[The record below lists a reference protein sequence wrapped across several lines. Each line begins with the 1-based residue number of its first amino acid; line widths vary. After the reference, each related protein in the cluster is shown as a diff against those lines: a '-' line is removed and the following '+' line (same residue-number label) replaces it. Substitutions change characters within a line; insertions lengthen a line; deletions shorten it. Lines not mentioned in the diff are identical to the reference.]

1 MESDVT
7 TLVIEIGN
15 ALRVR
20 TFLNQNIYIL
30 ASRDT
35 HSHSTFPLD
44 RQSWFGEGIDDTRFY
59 TVMTDVIFFLSF
71 TDQFL
76 RFTQPSNSLFG
87 N

>member
-35 HSHSTFPLD
+35 HSHSTDSLGLG
-44 RQSWFGEGIDDTRFY
+44 RALMIHG
-59 TVMTDVIFFLSF
+59 
-71 TDQFL
+71 
-76 RFTQPSNSLFG
+76 FTQL
-87 N
+87 